1 VNIVSGDTYRTITQ
15 GCPRLCCFFFQKV
28 TFFPAETIFFHVET
42 CQKHEIRDIRIPP
55 KHKKSRRN
63 PKETLFLTPFASY
76 LKPKIRGI
84 LLTERPLWGVISS
97 LSGNFLDHSAPKC
110 GTVTLIR
117 KKSSNFCVSD
127 PLFFISLSAGVRF
140 RQKKCS
146 QPHPPVGN
154 VWKPISIKKNAFS
167 STF

>member
-1 VNIVSGDTYRTITQ
+1 MNIVSGDTYRTITQ

-42 CQKHEIRDIRIPP
+42 CQKHGIRDIRIPP
-55 KHKKSRRN
+55 KPKKSRRN
-63 PKETLFLTPFASY
+63 PKETLFRTPFASY

-117 KKSSNFCVSD
+117 KKSSNF
-127 PLFFISLSAGVRF
+127 FFFDRFFRVLATAG
-140 RQKKCS
+140 
-146 QPHPPVGN
+146 
-154 VWKPISIKKNAFS
+154 
-167 STF
+167 STFRSKFTLQRL